1 MVRARP
7 LLLVALLLATG
18 VAAAA
23 PPEVTCLARYYGV
36 EPIATGVRLADGST
50 IAYDTGQKSDEERL
64 EHPDI
69 KDAFAPRY
77 PTGPAV
83 PIGPV
88 RDEHQDPG
96 RARLD
101 ALFRQTYPARALVK
115 GTFFGR
121 PVRVQPKVAEALG
134 RVEKR
139 LAGEAAVKPFVTAL
153 GGTYNPRN
161 IAGTNRPSAHTYG
174 IALDLNPSLSHYW
187 RWDQNRRQP
196 GWQNRVPESVVH
208 AFEAE
213 GFIWGGRWFHFDTM
227 HFEYRPELLDPGC
240 YPRGAP

>member
-1 MVRARP
+1 MALARHLP
-7 LLLVALLLATG
+7 LVGLLLGGG

-23 PPEVTCLARYYGV
+23 PPEAMCLARYYGV
-36 EPIATGVRLADGST
+36 EPLTDGVRLADGST
-50 IAYDTGQKSDEERL
+50 IAYDTGRKTEEERL
-64 EHPDI
+64 ERPDI
-69 KDAFAPRY
+69 KDVFTPPY
-77 PTGPAV
+77 PTGASAA
-83 PIGPV
+83 IAPV

-101 ALFRQTYPARALVK
+101 ALFRQAYPARALVK
-115 GTFFGR
+115 ATFFGR

-139 LAGEAAVKPFVTAL
+139 LTGDAVVNPFVTAL

-161 IAGTNRPSAHTYG
+161 IAGTDRPSAHTYG
-174 IALDLNPSLSHYW
+174 IAIDLNPSLSHYW
-187 RWDQNRRQP
+187 RWEKG
-196 GWQNRVPESVVH
+196 GWQNRVPASVVH

-240 YPRGAP
+240 YPRGTP